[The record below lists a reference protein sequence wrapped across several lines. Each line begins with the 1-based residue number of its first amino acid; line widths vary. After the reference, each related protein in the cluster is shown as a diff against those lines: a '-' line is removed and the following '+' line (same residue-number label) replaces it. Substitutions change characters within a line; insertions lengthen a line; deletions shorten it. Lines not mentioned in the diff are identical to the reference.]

1 MLEPE
6 QSSVP
11 RVATYRTASDGPVL
25 RITVTFLAAAPIE
38 AQLPVQP
45 TKFDT
50 PAVHTV
56 PAVGLL
62 IFLFG
67 EDGGGRGCGEDGIG
81 E

>member
-1 MLEPE
+1 MPEETVNGTVRSVRVLEPE

-11 RVATYRTASDGPVL
+11 RVATYRTASEGPVL
-25 RITVTFLAAAPIE
+25 RMTVTFLAVAPIE

-62 IFLFG
+62 ILFF
-67 EDGGGRGCGEDGIG
+67 
-81 E
+81 